1 MIDDFEPGVGAN
13 ALADELLRNPKA
25 RAAYIR
31 QVCELANGDLDLAQ
45 RMLARHA
52 PAAAAE
58 LAQQQNMAEVA
69 NAAD

>member
-1 MIDDFEPGVGAN
+1 MIDDFEPGVGAD